1 MDQTVLENT
10 TTEEIIS
17 AELLDRNH
25 DLDYKL
31 KVCHLGRAWKGRQG
45 REHHHRHRREH
56 TPRR

>member
-17 AELLDRNH
+17 AELVDRNH

-31 KVCHLGRAWKGRQG
+31 KVCHLGGAWKGRQG
-45 REHHHRHRREH
+45 RHRREQA
-56 TPRR
+56 PRR

>member
-10 TTEEIIS
+10 TIEEIIS

-31 KVCHLGRAWKGRQG
+31 KVCHLGGAWKGRQG
-45 REHHHRHRREH
+45 RKCHHRHRREH
-56 TPRR
+56 APRR